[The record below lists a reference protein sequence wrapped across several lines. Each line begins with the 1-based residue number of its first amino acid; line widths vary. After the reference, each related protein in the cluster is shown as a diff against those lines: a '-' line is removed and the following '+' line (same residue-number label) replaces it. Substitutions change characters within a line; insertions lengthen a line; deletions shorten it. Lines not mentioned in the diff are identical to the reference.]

1 MKLSVFAVLLAD
13 KSLDEACKY
22 LADSGVQAVEIGCG
36 GFPGKAHCN
45 PEELLKDDKKI
56 AEFKNTIEKHGLEIA
71 ALSTHGNAVHPDPAV
86 AKVFLDDFVNTVLLA
101 EKLGIDRV
109 ITFSGCPGGSPED
122 KTPNWVTCPWPDDF
136 SHIVEYQWNEVLV
149 PYWKK
154 MTAFAAEHGIK
165 KIAFEMHP
173 GFCVYNPETLM
184 KLRNLVGS
192 DLIGANFD
200 PSHLFWQGIDPV
212 YAIRYLGKAIY
223 FFHAKDTKI
232 DEINTKTHGVL
243 DTKHYGD
250 EIHRSWI
257 FRSVG
262 YGHDYQ
268 VWKDMMSAL
277 RMVGYDDAISI
288 EHEDSL
294 MTPNEGLQKAIA
306 FLKEV
311 LMYEDKGAMWWA

>member
-86 AKVFLDDFVNTVLLA
+86 AKVFHDDFVNTVLLA

-149 PYWKK
+149 HYWKK

-165 KIAFEMHP
+165 KIAFEMHQ